1 MTMKK
6 YRGLV
11 QALWRSQRRDP
22 VGLFFSVA
30 FAPVLVIALGLI
42 FGNEPRPEFGGQGFL
57 DGTLPAFASVVL
69 AMVGVLQVPIALLS
83 LRDSGALQRLSL
95 TPLSRSTFMLAS
107 QTVHFIAGIV
117 SMIAALAIGIVA
129 FGVTLPENFLA
140 VFVVCLVG
148 LGAFL
153 AVGCALAAIYPSTAA
168 ATGIGNVLM
177 ILLMLTS
184 GAFTPVEVMPEGI
197 QQIIQYSPV
206 RWFVD
211 GAERAWNG
219 DSISSLAMQLL
230 LLVGLLVVAGTIGRT
245 RFRWETA
252 R

>member
-11 QALWRSQRRDP
+11 QALWRSQRRDS

-129 FGVTLPENFLA
+129 FG
-140 VFVVCLVG
+140 
-148 LGAFL
+148 AFL

-245 RFRWETA
+245 RFRWEPA